1 MAKNQLLYSLAAGAM
16 VFTLGACSTYPTQ
29 RTDAQYADDATINT
43 SVQAAVTS
51 VPGVHANTMQ
61 VTTYNQVVNLR
72 GRADSQEAAQNAVD
86 AARHVSG
93 VKSVDYDI
101 QVD

>member
-1 MAKNQLLYSLAAGAM
+1 MAKNQLLSSLAAGAL
-16 VFTLGACSTYPTQ
+16 VLSLGACSTYPTQ

-101 QVD
+101 QVE